1 MYPNLYFAFKDLF
14 NVDWGFLRFVNS
26 FGFFVA
32 LSFIGGAIVLSKE
45 LSRKER
51 DGLLV
56 SEEEKIIVGKPPSG
70 AELLINFL
78 IGFLLGYKL
87 IGLFIS
93 NSSGD
98 VDPRQYIFSL
108 QGNLWAG
115 IVIGLLVSGL
125 KYWEKNKN
133 KLAEPEE
140 RTIRIWP
147 HDRVG
152 DLTIFAAVFGFLGA
166 KIFDIL
172 ESPSDFINSIKDL
185 HRGTQDIGSIIF
197 SGLTFYGGLICA
209 ALAIWYYAKK
219 HHIGF
224 WQLND
229 SAAPG
234 LMLAYAI
241 GRIGCQVSGDG
252 DWGIENTHA
261 KPFTWLPDW
270 MWSYHYPHNV
280 ISKGINIPGCLDS
293 QYCAQLPVGVFPT
306 PFYETVIC
314 LILFFII
321 WSFRK
326 KFKVPGTLFAFYL
339 IVNGIERF
347 FIEKIRVNVK
357 YDIFGSHPT
366 QAEII
371 SFSLVV
377 IGIILWI
384 VLKKKSEVRNQKLEI
399 RS

>member
-70 AELLINFL
+70 AELFINFL

-133 KLAEPEE
+133 KLPEPEE

-172 ESPSDFINSIKDL
+172 ESPSEFINSLKDL
-185 HRGTQDIGSIIF
+185 HRGTQDFASLIF

-252 DWGIENTHA
+252 DWGIENVHA

-270 MWSYHYPHNV
+270 MWSYQYPHNV
-280 ISKGINIPGCLDS
+280 ISKGINIPGCLDA
-293 QYCAQLPVGVFPT
+293 QYCNQLPVGVFPT

-357 YDIFGSHPT
+357 YDIFLHPT

-371 SFSLVV
+371 SFLLVIV
-377 IGIILWI
+377 GIVLWV
-384 VLKKKSEVRNQKLEI
+384 VLKKKSER
-399 RS
+399 RFM